1 MTDLGWRE
9 AADEREF
16 RVALKTLQESRGLS
30 NKELAAAM
38 QFHPSY
44 VSHIVSGRCAP
55 TPNFAIRADAV
66 LGADGELLKLC
77 VKARHGD
84 PGDPGRRAG
93 IVREAEFASPGTSE
107 LVVEREEAA
116 VRYDELTRTYQIVV
130 RRHLLNRTSEPVTWF
145 PAHVAPDASPDDYQ
159 AAKRLYT
166 AQPISD
172 RDLGFYARYNGRPVT
187 WEVERVSEWRR
198 DIAIR
203 FRRFGLHEPIYP
215 GERGVVEYGY
225 RLPETHWGDWFE
237 REIRWMTK
245 QLVVRLEF
253 PRHLAM
259 RVAGELSSMSGDRP
273 LDPPATVTP
282 IGDLD
287 RFEWRSDSP
296 LKPGVSVRFAWT
308 VTAATPARRR
318 AVLLAA

>member
-16 RVALKTLQESRGLS
+16 RVALKTLQEKRGLS

-44 VSHIVSGRCAP
+44 VSHIISGRCAP
-55 TPNFAIRADAV
+55 TPNFAMRADAV
-66 LGADGELLKLC
+66 LEADGDLLKLC

-84 PGDPGRRAG
+84 PVLRAG
-93 IVREAEFASPGTSE
+93 MVREAEFPAPGAAE
-107 LVVEREEAA
+107 LIVEREEAA
-116 VRYDELTRTYQIVV
+116 VRYDEAARRYQIVV
-130 RRHLLNRTSEPVTWF
+130 RRHLLNRTAEPVTWF
-145 PAHVAPDASPDDYQ
+145 PAHVAPDPSPDDYQ
-159 AAKRLYT
+159 AAKLLYAT
-166 AQPISD
+166 QPISD
-172 RDLGFYARYNGRPVT
+172 RDLGFSARYNGRPVS
-187 WEVERVSEWRR
+187 WNVERRSEWRR

-237 REIRWMTK
+237 REIRWLTK

-259 RVAGELSSMSGDRP
+259 HVAGELSSMSGDRP
-273 LDPPATVTP
+273 LDPPATVVP
-282 IGDLD
+282 AGDLD
-287 RFEWRSDSP
+287 RFEWRSDTP

-308 VTAATPARRR
+308 VTAATPARRG
-318 AVLLAA
+318 ALLIAA

>member
-16 RVALKTLQESRGLS
+16 RVTLKTLQEKRGLS
-30 NKELAAAM
+30 NKDLAAAM

-55 TPNFAIRADAV
+55 TPNFAMRADAV

-84 PGDPGRRAG
+84 PGDPGRRAV
-93 IVREAEFASPGTSE
+93 IAREAETPAPGSSE
-107 LVVEREEAA
+107 LIVEREEAS
-116 VRYDELTRTYQIVV
+116 VRYDEAYRRYQISI
-130 RRHLLNRTSEPVTWF
+130 RRHLLNRTAAPVTWF

-172 RDLGFYARYNGRPVT
+172 RDLGFHARYNGRPVT

-215 GERGVVEYGY
+215 GERATVEYGY

-237 REIRWMTK
+237 REIRWLTK

-259 RVAGELSSMSGDRP
+259 HVAGEFSSMSGDRP

-282 IGDLD
+282 LGDLD
-287 RFEWRSDSP
+287 RFEWRSDTP

-308 VTAATPARRR
+308 VTAATPARRHEFL
-318 AVLLAA
+318 VAA